1 MFLAFVAIGCID
13 TASLRI
19 DFQANE
25 VVVLGELLCGD
36 YEVYD
41 CGGIS
46 THANPLLPS
55 PWIGKNGPLD
65 LLFGQNIK
73 CRLPAQDLPALV
85 PGDDLVLSGW
95 NIRQPERP
103 AFIRDSIVG
112 MRCHEHLGIHPNVSA
127 VTFQVNQS
135 GGIHI
140 ARNRLILEREGK
152 VISGCAVHV
161 NGVKRGVRALHL
173 EYATFGNQ
181 QNMRFVAAEVLVQGA
196 PAARQVKRFPTGDAL
211 NEHYGI
217 GDAALRAN
225 NQALKIASLL
235 RFGIANLRIFGD
247 GKAAQ
252 VRFWS

>member
-1 MFLAFVAIGCID
+1 MFAFVAIGYID

-73 CRLPAQDLPALV
+73 CRLPPQDLPTLV
-85 PGDDLVLSGW
+85 PGDDLVPSGW
-95 NIRQPERP
+95 NIGQPERP
-103 AFIRDSIVG
+103 GFIRDGIVG

-127 VTFQVNQS
+127 ITFQV
-135 GGIHI
+135 
-140 ARNRLILEREGK
+140 
-152 VISGCAVHV
+152 
-161 NGVKRGVRALHL
+161 
-173 EYATFGNQ
+173 
-181 QNMRFVAAEVLVQGA
+181 
-196 PAARQVKRFPTGDAL
+196 
-211 NEHYGI
+211 
-217 GDAALRAN
+217 
-225 NQALKIASLL
+225 
-235 RFGIANLRIFGD
+235 
-247 GKAAQ
+247 
-252 VRFWS
+252 